1 MSAALILAYG
11 MVVSG
16 GLEHVREGG
25 RGVQGLARG
34 HSRESG
40 FLGCVLERAL

>member
-16 GLEHVREGG
+16 GLEHVREGV
-25 RGVQGLARG
+25 GVQGLARG